1 MEKKDDTLCLFVKWF
16 NMNMSILPRLIYKFS
31 MIPPK
36 INSKIVIG
44 IWHFGPEEIWEN
56 NSKTSQRKF

>member
-1 MEKKDDTLCLFVKWF
+1 MFFMKWF
-16 NMNMSILPRLIYKFS
+16 KMTMKILPRF
-31 MIPPK
+31 PPK

-56 NSKTSQRKF
+56 NKQD

>member
-1 MEKKDDTLCLFVKWF
+1 MFLKDGKKKKTWQIMFFMKWF
-16 NMNMSILPRLIYKFS
+16 NMTMKILPRF
-31 MIPPK
+31 PPK

-56 NSKTSQRKF
+56 NKQD